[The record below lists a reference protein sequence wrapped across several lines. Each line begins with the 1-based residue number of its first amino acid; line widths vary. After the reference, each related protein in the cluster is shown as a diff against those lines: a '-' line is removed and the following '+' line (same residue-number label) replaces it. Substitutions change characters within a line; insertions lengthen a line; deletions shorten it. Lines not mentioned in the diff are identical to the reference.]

1 MILIMLNKVDKYIK
15 ERWQKYLYTTI
26 YNCYISLVIVLT
38 LGVGAIAIGIAS
50 AAVAGFSKWFANSVM
65 GLNW

>member
-1 MILIMLNKVDKYIK
+1 MLSKVDKFVK
-15 ERWQKYLYTTI
+15 ERWQKYLYTTT
-26 YNCYISLVIVLT
+26 YSCCMSLVIVFT
-38 LGVGAIAIGIAS
+38 LGVGSIAIGMAS